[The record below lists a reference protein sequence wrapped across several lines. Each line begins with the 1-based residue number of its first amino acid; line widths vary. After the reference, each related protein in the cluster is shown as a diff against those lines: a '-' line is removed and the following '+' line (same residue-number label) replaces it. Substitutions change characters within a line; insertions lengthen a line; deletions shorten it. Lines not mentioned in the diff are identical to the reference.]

1 MGELLKNPITL
12 WLRWL
17 FTCLSY
23 QIRFGG
29 KSIRIEYMAELSKVV
44 FEGTNKVYKFA
55 RLRDVSLGFFSY
67 VSRGTQVYNAEVGR
81 FTCIGPETIIGPGEH
96 PVRGYISSHPAFY
109 STLAQA
115 GTTFS
120 DQDYVEEIPR
130 TKIGHNVWIGARA
143 IIRAGVTIGDGAVIA
158 AGSVVVKDVAAYTVV
173 GGVPAQMIRDR
184 FDVQVKTLVQTSEWW
199 NWPTDKLSKHAAAF
213 RDEKK
218 FIELLKMSAD

>member
-1 MGELLKNPITL
+1 MAELLKNPFTL

-17 FTCLSY
+17 ITCLAY
-23 QIRFGG
+23 QMRYGG
-29 KSIRIEYMAELSKVV
+29 KSVRIEYMAELSKVS

-67 VSRGTQVYNAEVGR
+67 VSRGTQVYNAEVGKY
-81 FTCIGPETIIGPGEH
+81 TCIGPETIIGPGEH

-130 TKIGHNVWIGARA
+130 TLIGHNVWIGARV

-158 AGSVVVKDVAAYTVV
+158 AGSIVVKDVAPYTVV
-173 GGVPAQMIRDR
+173 GGAPARVIRDR
-184 FDVQVKTLVQTSEWW
+184 FDEPVKMLVQASEWW
-199 NWPTDKLSKHAAAF
+199 NWPTEKLSKHAAAF
-213 RDEKK
+213 RDERK
-218 FIELLKMSAD
+218 FMDLMNKADD

>member
-1 MGELLKNPITL
+1 MAELLKNPITL

-17 FTCLSY
+17 FTCLAY
-23 QIRFGG
+23 QMRYGG
-29 KSIRIEYMAELSKVV
+29 KSVRIEYMAELSKVS

-67 VSRGTQVYNAEVGR
+67 VSRGTQVYNAEVGK

-130 TKIGHNVWIGARA
+130 TLIGHNVWIGARV
-143 IIRAGVTIGDGAVIA
+143 IIRAGVTVGDGAVIA
-158 AGSVVVKDVAAYTVV
+158 AGSIVVKDVAPYTVV
-173 GGVPAQMIRDR
+173 GGAPARVIRDR
-184 FDVQVKTLVQTSEWW
+184 FDEPVKMLVMASEWW
-199 NWPTDKLSKHAAAF
+199 NWPTEKLSKHAAAF
-213 RDEKK
+213 RDERK
-218 FIELLKMSAD
+218 FMDLMNKADD

>member
-1 MGELLKNPITL
+1 MAELLKNPITL

-17 FTCLSY
+17 FTCLAY
-23 QIRFGG
+23 QMRYGG
-29 KSIRIEYMAELSKVV
+29 KSVRIEYMAELSKVS

-67 VSRGTQVYNAEVGR
+67 VSRGTQVYNAEVGK

-130 TKIGHNVWIGARA
+130 TLIGHNVWIGARV
-143 IIRAGVTIGDGAVIA
+143 IIRAGVTVGDGDGVGSSVAIGLAVMI
-158 AGSVVVKDVAAYTVV
+158 GSGVFVNV
-173 GGVPAQMIRDR
+173 GVTTTLGVGDAVMTGKISSTNGFP
-184 FDVQVKTLVQTSEWW
+184 S
-199 NWPTDKLSKHAAAF
+199 
-213 RDEKK
+213 
-218 FIELLKMSAD
+218 